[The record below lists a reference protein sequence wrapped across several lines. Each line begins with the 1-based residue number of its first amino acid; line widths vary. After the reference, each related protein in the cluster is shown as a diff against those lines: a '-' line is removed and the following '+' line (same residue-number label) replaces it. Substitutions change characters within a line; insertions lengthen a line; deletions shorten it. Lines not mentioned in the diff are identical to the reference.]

1 MNPMELSFFHRK
13 SDYTV
18 IERRLPHWVQ
28 PGVVTFLTWRTEDSI
43 PADVL
48 NQWRIKR
55 FQWLR
60 GHSINPHSSDWKNQ
74 LQQLEVTLQIEFH
87 RLFSERWHNQL
98 DAGHGA
104 CALKRSELS
113 EIVESSLHRFDG
125 DRYEL
130 LDFIVMPNHVHLLA
144 VFAEEHSMLSQCDS
158 WKHYTAREIN
168 RKLKTRGRF
177 WQPDAFDHLVRS
189 EEHFKH
195 LRDYIARN
203 GTKAGL
209 QPGEYRHYSKLL

>member
-1 MNPMELSFFHRK
+1 MPQPAFFLSRPQHVVDNINQMELYFLDRN

-48 NQWRIKR
+48 KQLRLER

-60 GHSINPHSSDWKNQ
+60 RHSINPHAPAWKDQ
-74 LQQLEVTLQIEFH
+74 LQQLEVTQQIEFH

-104 CALKRSELS
+104 
-113 EIVESSLHRFDG
+113 
-125 DRYEL
+125 
-130 LDFIVMPNHVHLLA
+130 
-144 VFAEEHSMLSQCDS
+144 
-158 WKHYTAREIN
+158 
-168 RKLKTRGRF
+168 
-177 WQPDAFDHLVRS
+177 
-189 EEHFKH
+189 
-195 LRDYIARN
+195 
-203 GTKAGL
+203 
-209 QPGEYRHYSKLL
+209 